1 VNGDESIVCG
11 DRLEVRALGGV
22 PVVGA
27 GADLGGVVLEALARS
42 AITLESG
49 DVVVLAS
56 KIVSRA
62 EGRQVD
68 LGTVEASEE
77 AHAIARELGKDPRFV
92 ELVLRE
98 TAEVSRRSP
107 SAFVVK
113 NRLGVVC
120 ANAGIDGTNARP
132 LEAPPGSGPWALLL
146 PEDPDR
152 SAEIVRNRLESETG
166 AAIGV
171 VITDSVG
178 RPFRFGTVGIAVG
191 VAGLPPLWDQ
201 RGRVDLFG
209 TRLEQTI
216 TALAD
221 QIAAA
226 ADLVAGQAAEG
237 RAVVHVRGIRFTP
250 GRHSARELV
259 RPSDQDLY
267 VRKAPS

>member
-1 VNGDESIVCG
+1 
-11 DRLEVRALGGV
+11 V
-22 PVVGA
+22 PIVGA
-27 GADLGGVVLEALARS
+27 GTDLGAVILSALVENGIELRS
-42 AITLESG
+42 N

-56 KIVSRA
+56 KIVSRS
-62 EGRQVD
+62 EGRYVD
-68 LGTVEASEE
+68 LGTITASDEARR
-77 AHAIARELGKDPRFV
+77 IAADMGKDPRFV

-98 TAEVSRRSP
+98 TVEVSRRNQN
-107 SAFVVK
+107 AFVVK

-132 LEAPPGSGPWALLL
+132 LDAPPGSGPFALLL
-146 PEDPDR
+146 PEDPDG
-152 SAEIVRNRLESETG
+152 SAECIRRTLVEKTG
-166 AAIGV
+166 ASVGV

-191 VAGLPPLWDQ
+191 VAGLPALWDQ
-201 RGRVDLFG
+201 RGRTDLFG

-221 QIAAA
+221 QVAAA

-237 RAVVHVRGIRFTP
+237 RAVVHVRGLAFRS
-250 GRHSARELV
+250 GEHSARELV

-267 VRKAPS
+267 VRPTSKNP